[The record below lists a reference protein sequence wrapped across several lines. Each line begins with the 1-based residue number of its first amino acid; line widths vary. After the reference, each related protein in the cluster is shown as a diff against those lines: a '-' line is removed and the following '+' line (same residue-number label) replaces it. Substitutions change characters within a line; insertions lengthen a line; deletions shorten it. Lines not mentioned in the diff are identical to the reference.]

1 MNLLMITETNTY
13 RGSGK
18 IDVKIKWEKYKEETC
33 EPMKVIKKDNPLT
46 LENIQ
51 LKKDSQIK
59 ICGSG
64 QKDTKETQ
72 RCFTEY
78 IAIY

>member
-1 MNLLMITETNTY
+1 MNPLMITETNTY

-51 LKKDSQIK
+51 LKKDS
-59 ICGSG
+59 
-64 QKDTKETQ
+64 
-72 RCFTEY
+72 
-78 IAIY
+78 